1 MKFIP
6 HTIISIAALVIVFTF
21 ALMTPSHASSW
32 NHMQEG
38 NNAAMMHGSDGNFGP
53 HHNTMMNGNMMG
65 PGMMNGN
72 MMHSGMMGQ
81 GMMGQGM
88 MNNGF
93 MHNNNQAIQQCDYT
107 FAPQSGAPSQPG
119 R

>member
-6 HTIISIAALVIVFTF
+6 HTIISIAALVMVFTF
-21 ALMTPSHASSW
+21 ALMTPSHASGW
-32 NHMQEG
+32 NHMHEG
-38 NNAAMMHGSDGNFGP
+38 NNAAMMPGSDGNSGP
-53 HHNTMMNGNMMG
+53 YHNTMMNGDTVG
-65 PGMMNGN
+65 RGMMNGN
-72 MMHSGMMGQ
+72 MMQ
-81 GMMGQGM
+81 NGMMGQGM

-107 FAPQSGAPSQPG
+107 FAPQSGAPSQPS